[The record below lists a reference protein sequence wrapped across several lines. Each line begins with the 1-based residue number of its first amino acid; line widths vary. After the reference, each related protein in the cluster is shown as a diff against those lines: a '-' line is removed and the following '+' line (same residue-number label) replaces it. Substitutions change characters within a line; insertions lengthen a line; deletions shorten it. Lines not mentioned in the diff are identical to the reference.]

1 MAEIPDHLLYTE
13 EHEWIEVEDD
23 DVAVIGITDFA
34 QGELGDIVFV
44 ELPQE
49 GDKFS
54 QGETLGTIEA
64 VKTVEDMFAPV
75 TGEVVAVNSALED
88 SPTLINSSPYQDGW
102 IVRIRLADRDE
113 IERLLSAAD
122 YREQIGEGD

>member
-13 EHEWIEVEDD
+13 EHEWIEVDED
-23 DVAVIGITDFA
+23 DVALVGITDFA

-49 GDKFS
+49 GDTVR
-54 QGETLGTIEA
+54 QGESLGTIEA
-64 VKTVEDMFAPV
+64 VKTVEDLFAPLS
-75 TGEVVAVNSALED
+75 GEVIAVNAALEE

-102 IVRIRLADRDE
+102 IVKIRLSDRDE
-113 IERLLSAAD
+113 LERLLSASD
-122 YREQIGEGD
+122 YQEQIGEGD

>member
-23 DVAVIGITDFA
+23 DVALIGITDFA

-49 GDKFS
+49 GEKVS

-64 VKTVEDMFAPV
+64 VKTVEDMFAPIS
-75 TGEVVAVNSALED
+75 GEVVAVNKALED
-88 SPTLINSSPYQDGW
+88 TPTLINSSPYQDGW
-102 IVRIRLADRDE
+102 IIKIRLSDRSE
-113 IERLLSAAD
+113 TERLLSAAD
-122 YREQIGEGD
+122 YRDQIGEGD